1 MQGDVIQSWEGKKKN
16 TDVALEHV
24 TNYLTPAE
32 GLREII
38 FQE

>member
-1 MQGDVIQSWEGKKKN
+1 MQGDVIQSWEGKKYRLSLR
-16 TDVALEHV
+16 THV
-24 TNYLTPAE
+24 TSYMTPAE